1 MQHLKLLKMKRY
13 IIFASILCSCLWSC
27 EPEALKDPIDGD
39 GNTPGQV
46 SNIQV
51 KNIAGGAT
59 ISYDIPY
66 DRNLL
71 YVMAEYTLQDGTIK
85 QVKASYYDSSVT
97 VEGFPNTDPRTIQ
110 LYAVSRNEK
119 ASEPVAV
126 TINPLTPPVQ
136 ATFNTLKMEATFGG
150 VRLYFDNDAEANL
163 VLTILGYNADGE
175 LKPAQVYYTKSI
187 QGNFAARGFLPE
199 KQQFAAFIRDRWN
212 NLSDTLYGEYTPLPE
227 QLLDKTKFKEV
238 KLPTDTYTPHSGF
251 KGPSALWD
259 DKYNGGGTVFHT
271 SPGSGLPQWFTFDL
285 GETVKL
291 SRFKMYHRRSGGQGV
306 FDGAYTGG
314 DPKEFELY
322 GSNDPAS
329 DGSWDSWTLI
339 GTFKSR
345 KPSQSPNGVVTDED
359 FQYAVVN
366 GEEFDIL
373 QSNDVPYRYIRFKT
387 NRVWGALDHLYME
400 ELTFWGDI
408 YNENQTPEQ

>member
-1 MQHLKLLKMKRY
+1 MKRY
-13 IIFASILCSCLWSC
+13 IIIFTALFTSLLWSC

-71 YVMAEYTLQDGTIK
+71 YVMAEYTLRDGTVK
-85 QVKASYYDSSVT
+85 QVKASYYENSVT
-97 VEGFPNTDPRTIQ
+97 VEGFPNTDPRTIK

-119 ASEPVAV
+119 PSGPVEV

-136 ATFNTLKMEATFGG
+136 ATFETLKLEATFGG

-163 VLTILGYNADGE
+163 SLTILGINDKGE
-175 LKPAQVYYTKSI
+175 WEPAQTYYTKSI
-187 QGNFAARGFLPE
+187 RGTFAARGFEPE
-199 KQQFAAFIRDRWN
+199 KQRFAAYVRDRWN

-227 QLLDKTKFKEV
+227 QLLDKTKFKKV
-238 KLPTDTYTPHSGF
+238 QLLTDTYDPHTGQGDMTS
-251 KGPSALWD
+251 LWD
-259 DKYNGGGTVFHT
+259 GKWNGAGKAFHT
-271 SPGSGLPQWFTFDL
+271 RPGTGLPQWFTFDM
-285 GETVKL
+285 GVSAKL
-291 SRFKMYHRRSGGQGV
+291 SRFKVYHRKGGGQGA

-322 GSNDPAS
+322 GSNDPAT

-345 KPSQSPNGVVTDED
+345 KPSLSPDRVVTDED
-359 FQYAVVN
+359 YQYAVVN
-366 GEEFDIL
+366 GEEYDIL
-373 QSNDVPYRYIRFKT
+373 EGGDTPYRYIRFKT
-387 NRVWGALDHLYME
+387 NRVWGSLDHMYME
-400 ELTFWGDI
+400 ELTFWGDLPGD
-408 YNENQTPEQ
+408 NETPQP